1 MKNLIDIL
9 KNTLHLNVRSI
20 NKTLEYNKPVPFIIK
35 KSFEINII
43 EIENIECVVLNVD
56 EEEIRS
62 IKKHLAIFKESLFQP
77 IIINVNHINASTK
90 KYLIES
96 GISFISQESVYL
108 PQLLIYFDNFLHKPK
123 TKKKKLS
130 KLAQVILISELL
142 QNQNNINFHSEIN
155 ISDSAKKFNVT
166 NMSASRALKELYE
179 FGYLELKTEV
189 RKKIYMLKQNI
200 HFNDLLNTLKNPKM
214 DVVYIKKE
222 DLKYIGHKVLASYSA
237 LSKYANISSS
247 NLVYALEKEYFNKY
261 INKNNQ
267 IKTYEKQYDNDLI
280 EIELWTYSPELIQSN
295 VVDPISLYLSL
306 KDNINSEDTRLSDAI
321 EKLLSNIERLVSGS
335 RHS

>member
-1 MKNLIDIL
+1 MKNLMDTL

-20 NKTLEYNKPVPFIIK
+20 NKTLEYNKPIPFIIK

-43 EIENIECVVLNVD
+43 EIENIECVVLSVD
-56 EEEIRS
+56 EEEIRF
-62 IKKHLAIFKESLFQP
+62 IKKQLVIFQESLSQP
-77 IIINVNHINASTK
+77 IIINVNHISTSTR

-96 GISFISQESVYL
+96 GISFVSQESVYL
-108 PQLLIYFDNFLHKPK
+108 PQLLIYFNNFLHKQK

-130 KLAQVILISELL
+130 KLAQIILISELL
-142 QNQNNINFHSEIN
+142 QNQDNINFHREIN

-179 FGYLELKTEV
+179 FGYLELEREV

-200 HFNDLLNTLKNPKM
+200 YFNDLLNTLKNPKM
-214 DVVYIKKE
+214 DAIYIKKE
-222 DLKYIGHKVLASYSA
+222 DLKYIDNKVLASYSA
-237 LSKYANISSS
+237 LSEYANISSS
-247 NLVYALEKEYFNKY
+247 NSIYALGKEYFNKY

-267 IKTYEKQYDNDLI
+267 IKIYEKQYDNDLI
-280 EIELWTYSPELIQSN
+280 EIELWTYSPELIQNN
-295 VVDPISLYLSL
+295 VIDPISLYLSL
-306 KDNINSEDTRLSDAI
+306 RENINSEDTRLNDAI
-321 EKLLSNIERLVSGS
+321 EELLSNIEGVVSGS